1 MSFTLRNL
9 KPYGARWTLYTL
21 LVVLSVV
28 FTMSTALSVADF
40 LKILF
45 GEKDT
50 SMPSINLVAQA
61 LEGLYAWLIGFG
73 RKEALILFS
82 VIIFVLYSLKNI
94 FGYLAAVDDKVV
106 IVAASDLHIRIIR
119 IDILAKPLLCSEIKR
134 RSFHAL

>member
-1 MSFTLRNL
+1 MNFTLHNL
-9 KPYGARWTLYTL
+9 KPYSARMGLYTL

-45 GEKDT
+45 GENENT
-50 SMPSINLVAQA
+50 VPSINLVAQA
-61 LEGLYAWLIGFG
+61 LDGLYRWLITFG

-94 FGYLAAVDDKVV
+94 FGYLSAVQIAAPAWCVTC
-106 IVAASDLHIRIIR
+106 ATSCSAR
-119 IDILAKPLLCSEIKR
+119 LCACR
-134 RSFHAL
+134 